1 MESSLGLKW
10 GEMDKPRNVLVSG
23 GTRGVGL
30 AVARRLAREGYCVF
44 ALGRKESDDLS
55 AAIAGFP
62 AGRLNFVPF
71 DLSNVDVIP
80 DLIREMKAAHG
91 PLYGLVNNAALGTE
105 GLLSNM
111 HNSDIEKLVRL
122 NTVAPIVLSKYAV
135 RAMMTSGSGR
145 IVNISSIIGFTG
157 YSGLSVYGAT
167 KASMLGFTRSLA
179 REVGRLGVT
188 VNAVAPG
195 FMDTE
200 MTAGMNDAQR
210 DKVAGRSA
218 LKRLVGVDDVAASV
232 AFLMSEDARNITG
245 TVLTVDAGNTA

>member
-1 MESSLGLKW
+1 M
-10 GEMDKPRNVLVSG
+10 RNILVSG

-30 AVARRLAREGYCVF
+30 AIARKLVSDGFRVF
-44 ALGRKESDDLS
+44 ALGRKESAELAAAVAAAPADALS
-55 AAIAGFP
+55 
-62 AGRLNFVPF
+62 LVPF
-71 DLSNVDVIP
+71 DLANIDVIP
-80 DLIREMKAAHG
+80 DLVREMKATHG
-91 PLYGLVNNAALGTE
+91 PLYGLVNNAALGTD

-111 HNSDIEKLVRL
+111 HNSDIEKLVKL
-122 NTVAPIVLSKYAV
+122 NTVSPIVLTKYAV
-135 RAMMTSGSGR
+135 RSMMTGGAGR

-200 MTAGMNDAQR
+200 MTASMKDDQR
-210 DKVAGRSA
+210 DKIASRSA
-218 LKRLVGVDDVAASV
+218 LKRLVEVDDVANAVSY
-232 AFLMSEDARNITG
+232 LMSDAAKNVTG
-245 TVLTVDAGNTA
+245 TTLTIDAGNTA

>member
-1 MESSLGLKW
+1 MVNGSG
-10 GEMDKPRNVLVSG
+10 RNVLISG

-30 AVARRLAREGYCVF
+30 AIGRKLAADGYCVF
-44 ALGRKESDDLS
+44 ALGRKESDGLN
-55 AAIAGFP
+55 AAIAEFP
-62 AGRLNFVPF
+62 AGVMNFVPF

-80 DLIREMKAAHG
+80 DLIREMKAEHG

-111 HNSDIEKLVRL
+111 HNSDIEKLVKL
-122 NTVAPIVLSKYAV
+122 NTISPIILSKYAV
-135 RAMMTSGSGR
+135 RAMMTAGEGR

-200 MTAGMNDAQR
+200 MTAGMTDDQR
-210 DKVAGRSA
+210 AKIAGRAA
-218 LKRLVGVDDVAASV
+218 LKRLVDVEDVAASV
-232 AFLMSEDARNITG
+232 AFLMSDAARNITG

>member
-1 MESSLGLKW
+1 M
-10 GEMDKPRNVLVSG
+10 RNVLVTG

-30 AVARRLAREGYCVF
+30 AVAVKLAADGFGVF
-44 ALGRKESDDLS
+44 ALGRSQSADLQ
-55 AAIAGFP
+55 AAMAAAPPG
-62 AGRLNFVPF
+62 ALRFVPF
-71 DLSNVDVIP
+71 DLSHIEHIP
-80 DLIREMKAAHG
+80 DLLRALKAEHG

-111 HNSDIEKLVRL
+111 HNSDIAKLVHL
-122 NTVAPIVLSKYAV
+122 NIISPIVLTKYAV
-135 RAMMTSGSGR
+135 RAMMTAGSGR
-145 IVNISSIIGFTG
+145 IVNISSIIGSTG

-200 MTAGMNDAQR
+200 MTAGLGEADRAR
-210 DKVAGRSA
+210 IAARSA
-218 LKRLVGVDDVAASV
+218 LKRLVEVEDVAAAVSY
-232 AFLMSEDARNITG
+232 LMSDAAKNVTG
-245 TVLTVDAGNTA
+245 TTITVDAGNTA

>member
-1 MESSLGLKW
+1 M
-10 GEMDKPRNVLVSG
+10 RNVLVSG

-30 AVARRLAREGYCVF
+30 AIGKKLAADGFRVF
-44 ALGRKESDDLS
+44 SLGRKESPELD
-55 AAIAGFP
+55 AAIAATP
-62 AGRLNFVPF
+62 AGVMNFLPF
-71 DLSNVDVIP
+71 DLAQVDLIP
-80 DLIREMKAAHG
+80 DLVRELKAEHG
-91 PLYGLVNNAALGTE
+91 PLYGLVNNAALGTD

-111 HNSDIEKLVRL
+111 HNSDIERLVRL
-122 NTVAPIVLSKYAV
+122 NTISPIVLTKYAV
-135 RAMMTSGSGR
+135 RSMMTAGSGR

-200 MTAGMNDAQR
+200 MTASMKDADR
-210 DKVAGRSA
+210 AKIAARSA
-218 LKRLVGVDDVAASV
+218 LKRLVDVDDVAGAV
-232 AFLMSEDARNITG
+232 GYLMSDAAKNVTG
-245 TVLTVDAGNTA
+245 TVMTVDAGNTA

>member
-1 MESSLGLKW
+1 M
-10 GEMDKPRNVLVSG
+10 RNVLVSG

-30 AVARRLAREGYCVF
+30 AIAKKLAADGFRVL
-44 ALGRKESDDLS
+44 ALGRKQGAELD
-55 AAIAGFP
+55 AAIAAAP
-62 AGRLNFVPF
+62 AIVFVPF
-71 DLSNVDVIP
+71 DLADIEAIP
-80 DLIREMKAAHG
+80 ELVRGLKAAHG

-111 HNSDIEKLVRL
+111 HNSDIAKLVHL
-122 NTVAPIVLSKYAV
+122 NITSPIVLTKYAV
-135 RAMMTSGSGR
+135 RAMMTAGSGR
-145 IVNISSIIGFTG
+145 IVNISSIIGSTG

-200 MTAGMNDAQR
+200 MTAGLGEADRAR
-210 DKVAGRSA
+210 IAARSA
-218 LKRLVGVDDVAASV
+218 LKRLVEVEDVAAAVSY
-232 AFLMSEDARNITG
+232 LMSDAAKNVTG
-245 TVLTVDAGNTA
+245 TTITVDAGNTA

>member
-1 MESSLGLKW
+1 M
-10 GEMDKPRNVLVSG
+10 RNVLVSG

-30 AVARRLAREGYCVF
+30 AIAKKLAADGFRVL
-44 ALGRKESDDLS
+44 ALGRKQGAELD
-55 AAIAGFP
+55 AAIAAAP
-62 AGRLNFVPF
+62 AIVFVPF
-71 DLSNVDVIP
+71 DLADIEAIP
-80 DLIREMKAAHG
+80 ELVRGLKVTHG

-111 HNSDIEKLVRL
+111 HNSDIAKLVHL
-122 NTVAPIVLSKYAV
+122 NITSPIVLTKYAV
-135 RAMMTSGSGR
+135 RAMMTAGTGR
-145 IVNISSIIGFTG
+145 IVNISSIIGSTG

-200 MTAGMNDAQR
+200 MTAGLGEADRAR
-210 DKVAGRSA
+210 IAARSA
-218 LKRLVGVDDVAASV
+218 LKRLVEVEDVAAAVSY
-232 AFLMSEDARNITG
+232 LMSDAAKNVTG
-245 TVLTVDAGNTA
+245 TTITVDAGNTA